1 MTTPT
6 DLPDM
11 ISKDEFRSTMGLF
24 AGAVTLITTGAGG
37 DRRGL
42 TATAVCSLTDSPPS
56 LMVCVNTSSG
66 TCDAIAEN
74 GRFSV
79 QLLSDEDQDLAL
91 RFAGATGVVGAD
103 KFLEGDWIECRGG
116 QPRLTSAL
124 ASISC
129 VVDGQNTV
137 GSHSVF
143 IGRIVEVCLAPER
156 QSLVYARSRF
166 HGLRASA

>member
-1 MTTPT
+1 MTPAQPET
-6 DLPDM
+6 

-24 AGAVTLITTGAGG
+24 AGAVTLITTGSGT

-56 LMVCVNTSSG
+56 LMVCVNRSSG
-66 TCDAIAEN
+66 TCDAIAGN

-79 QLLSDEDQDLAL
+79 QLLSDEDQDLAVC
-91 RFAGATGVVGAD
+91 FAGATGAVGAD
-103 KFLEGDWIECRGG
+103 KFLTGTWEECRAG

-124 ASISC
+124 ASLSC

-143 IGRIVEVCLAPER
+143 IGRIVEVRLSPER

-166 HGLRASA
+166 HGLAACA

>member
-6 DLPDM
+6 TLPDA
-11 ISKDEFRSTMGLF
+11 ISKEDFRTTMGLF
-24 AGAVTLITTGAGG
+24 AGAVTLITTGEGD

-56 LMVCVNTSSG
+56 LLVCLNTSSE
-66 TCDAIAEN
+66 TCDAVERN

-79 QLLSDEDQDLAL
+79 QLLSDVDQDLAL
-91 RFAGATGVVGAD
+91 AFAGATGLTGAD
-103 KFLEGDWIECRGG
+103 KFQAGEWTECGGG
-116 QPRLTSAL
+116 QPRLHSAL
-124 ASISC
+124 ASVSC

-137 GSHSVF
+137 GSHSVL
-143 IGRIVEVCLAPER
+143 IGRIVDVCLNPER
-156 QSLVYARSRF
+156 ESLVYARSKF

>member
-1 MTTPT
+1 MTPT
-6 DLPDM
+6 KLPEM
-11 ISKDEFRSTMGLF
+11 ISKEEFRSTMGLF
-24 AGAVTLITTGAGG
+24 AGAVTLITTGAGA

-56 LMVCVNTSSG
+56 LMVCVNRESG
-66 TCDAIAEN
+66 TRDAIAEN

-79 QLLSDEDQDLAL
+79 QLLSNEDQDLAMC
-91 RFAGATGVVGAD
+91 FAGATGAVGAD
-103 KFLEGDWIECRGG
+103 KFLSGEWGECRGG

-143 IGRIVEVCLAPER
+143 IGRIVEVRLNPER

-166 HGLRASA
+166 HGLADCA